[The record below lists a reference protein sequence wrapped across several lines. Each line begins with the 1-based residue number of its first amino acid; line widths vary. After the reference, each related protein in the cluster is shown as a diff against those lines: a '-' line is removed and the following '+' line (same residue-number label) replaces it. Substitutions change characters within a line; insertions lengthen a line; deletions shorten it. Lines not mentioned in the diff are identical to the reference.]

1 MARTAAA
8 RGRSGARTLE
18 VAGYS
23 LRVRVEHAGAGRP
36 LLLVNGI
43 GATGDLFD
51 TFRSHLGDRETVS
64 FDAPGVDESSTPT
77 YPPTMRR
84 LAGVVAEL
92 VRAVG
97 HEQVDVLGLSWG
109 GALVQELAR
118 RHPDVVRRLVL
129 AGTTPGWVSL
139 PGRPAAISILASPM
153 RYYSP
158 GYLTR
163 VAPTLYGG
171 GIQHHPD
178 LLGEH
183 AAQRSA
189 HPPTPYGYLCQ
200 LAALRRW
207 SSLPW
212 LHRLEMPTLVLAGDD
227 DPIIP
232 LANARLMASRLPHGE
247 LHVVRGGG
255 HLFLFTHA
263 DRMAGV
269 VREFLDSP
277 QAP

>member
-1 MARTAAA
+1 M
-8 RGRSGARTLE
+8 GG
-18 VAGYS
+18 
-23 LRVRVEHAGAGRP
+23 
-36 LLLVNGI
+36 
-43 GATGDLFD
+43 
-51 TFRSHLGDRETVS
+51 
-64 FDAPGVDESSTPT
+64 STTPR
-77 YPPTMRR
+77 YPPTLRR
-84 LAGVVAEL
+84 LAGTVAGL

-97 HEQVDVLGLSWG
+97 HDRLDVLGLSWG
-109 GALVQELAR
+109 GALAQELAH

-129 AGTTPGWVSL
+129 AGTTPGWVSQ
-139 PGRPAAISILASPM
+139 PGRPAAISVLMSPM

-158 GYLTR
+158 AYLTR

-171 GIQHHPD
+171 GIQYHPE

-189 HPPTPYGYLCQ
+189 APPTPYGYVCQ

-212 LHRLEMPTLVLAGDD
+212 LHRLPMPTLVLAGDD

-232 LANARLMASRLPHGE
+232 LRNARVMAGLIPQGR

-263 DRMAGV
+263 APMAGV
-269 VREFLDSP
+269 VADFLDAGTSEAGGRPRGTRATGPRARGP
-277 QAP
+277 QARGPQERGTRAP